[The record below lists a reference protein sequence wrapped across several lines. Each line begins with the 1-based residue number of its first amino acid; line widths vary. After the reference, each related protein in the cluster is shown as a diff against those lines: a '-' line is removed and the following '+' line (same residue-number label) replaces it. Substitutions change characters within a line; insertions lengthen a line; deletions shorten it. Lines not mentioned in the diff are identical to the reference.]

1 MGDKE
6 IIKSLTKELK
16 QARRERNVYKRAVE
30 ALREFVIDMLN
41 EVKK

>member
-16 QARRERNVYKRAVE
+16 QARRERNAYKRAVE
-30 ALREFVIDMLN
+30 ALREFVIDMLR